1 MADLVLARGTL
12 VDVGDLDSARRG
24 FVLATPDQSLTL
36 LGIAEADA
44 RVVGAH
50 LYGGAEIV
58 LRLDA
63 DRAPAASEERAH
75 NARAFRRYAALC
87 EAVYAAERGA
97 PIDQAALAA
106 NAGEFVATALCRI
119 AARADARRVD
129 LSVWVRRRDVLDLC
143 HREGATYGKPLRP
156 VALALSIV
164 GNLVLDGL
172 ELPPEQ
178 RDADDATRIAH
189 EAMEQGLVACD
200 WTRLRAE
207 LAEEERDA
215 ALEQLA
221 SAGETAIAAMSTGL
235 AECERLRERA
245 ELLYAE
251 VLTGGD
257 RVVRAEAEVES
268 LRRRSADD
276 VERARAEGRAEAD
289 AVARHGGE
297 LSRQLAAARD
307 DLEAARIE
315 VTSLRARPEPASA
328 LDELALA
335 RLVERAAVA
344 GARKAAA
351 LTRDAARLLEFADE
365 HGGVDAVIR
374 DARGAA
380 RLRKA
385 VGE

>member
-12 VDVGDLDSARRG
+12 VDVGDLDGARRG

-119 AARADARRVD
+119 AARAVARRVD

-143 HREGATYGKPLRP
+143 HREGATYGKPLHP

-178 RDADDATRIAH
+178 RDAQADAGDVCFGDEAARLQQEIA
-189 EAMEQGLVACD
+189 D
-200 WTRLRAE
+200 LR
-207 LAEEERDA
+207 
-215 ALEQLA
+215 EQL
-221 SAGETAIAAMSTGL
+221 
-235 AECERLRERA
+235 
-245 ELLYAE
+245 
-251 VLTGGD
+251 
-257 RVVRAEAEVES
+257 
-268 LRRRSADD
+268 
-276 VERARAEGRAEAD
+276 ARAEGEVENARSAENAAEDGLSALRAAVIAAADGQCVNYAKVAEHVGLAEAD
-289 AVARHGGE
+289 A
-297 LSRQLAAARD
+297 
-307 DLEAARIE
+307 
-315 VTSLRARPEPASA
+315 
-328 LDELALA
+328 LD
-335 RLVERAAVA
+335 RLVAQRAA
-344 GARKAAA
+344 K
-351 LTRDAARLLEFADE
+351 E
-365 HGGVDAVIR
+365 
-374 DARGAA
+374 
-380 RLRKA
+380 
-385 VGE
+385 GE